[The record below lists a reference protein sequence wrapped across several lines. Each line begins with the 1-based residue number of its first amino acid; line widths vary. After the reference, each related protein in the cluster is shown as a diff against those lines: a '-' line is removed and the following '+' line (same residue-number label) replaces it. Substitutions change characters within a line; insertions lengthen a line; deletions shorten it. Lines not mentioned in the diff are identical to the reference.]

1 LHAAVFAAQGGL
13 SFGEMM
19 KFSGFFT
26 TGAMRRLG
34 LKFLGALVFVVGPL
48 ALISCGGGGSTKDP
62 FVPTKA
68 IGFGD
73 SLSVVTPGSRY
84 TVNASDGQIM
94 TFVEQFLSSYDLKY
108 TDTAVFTSYAVGNA
122 RVATTATFAASAKT
136 LKNQVADYLATHSVG
151 AQDMFILSGG
161 LTDLIDEYQA
171 YLTAGADAT
180 AETAMRANLQAAAL
194 AYYNV
199 VKGLLDAGAKRVIVV
214 PSFNLKYTPWGKSQS
229 DGGAKLGDMTR
240 LFNDALLARFD
251 GTSGNLVVWA
261 PYESAFDTIMLNP
274 SSYGLT
280 DVSTPICDTAT
291 FPPMDAANGIGLG
304 NNQLNSSLC
313 TDSMLIKVSST
324 TGTITATLSAYG
336 FADMVHPTPVVNR
349 NLGAAIYNSAYGR

>member
-1 LHAAVFAAQGGL
+1 
-13 SFGEMM
+13 M

-26 TGAMRRLG
+26 TGAMRRMG

-84 TVNASDGQIM
+84 TVNVSDGQIM
-94 TFVEQFLSSYDLKY
+94 TFVEQFLSSYGLKY

-161 LTDLIDEYQA
+161 LTDLIDEYQT
-171 YLTAGADAT
+171 YLKASDKTA
-180 AETAMRANLQAAAL
+180 AESTMRAKLDAAAL
-194 AYYNV
+194 AYYNI
-199 VKGLLDAGAKRVIVV
+199 VKDLLAKGAKRVIVV
-214 PSFNLKYTPWGKSQS
+214 PSFNLKHTPWAKSQS
-229 DGGAKLGDMTR
+229 DGGVMLGKMSV
-240 LFNDALLARFD
+240 LFNEKLLGLFD
-251 GTSGNLVVWA
+251 GTSGNLVVWTT
-261 PYESAFDTIMLNP
+261 YVTTFDTIMNENNFN
-274 SSYGLT
+274 SYGLS
-280 DVSTPICDTAT
+280 DISTPICNTAT
-291 FPPMDAANGIGLG
+291 WDTNDGIGLG

-324 TGTITATLSAYG
+324 TGTITAT
-336 FADMVHPTPVVNR
+336 
-349 NLGAAIYNSAYGR
+349 